1 MQKEQFETRIKE
13 LLPNMTEQAMDKWED
28 YAQYLLEEEEETSDF
43 FYDAVY
49 VELCLIKQHQG
60 EQTATSLFNY
70 GEHFVFNYFE
80 LRGAAALLTDGWAL
94 DKIRDFVIKSDCDP
108 TQEEYEESQNAL
120 RDFRKSEGHPEEKW
134 LKDDFSWYGT
144 HYRTDG

>member
-108 TQEEYEESQNAL
+108 TQEEYEESQKAL

-134 LKDDFSWYGT
+134 LKDDFSW
-144 HYRTDG
+144 

>member
-80 LRGAAALLTDGWAL
+80 LRCAAALLTDGWAL

-134 LKDDFSWYGT
+134 LKDDFSW
-144 HYRTDG
+144 

>member
-28 YAQYLLEEEEETSDF
+28 YAQYLSEEEEETSDF

-134 LKDDFSWYGT
+134 LKDDFSWYEQMV
-144 HYRTDG
+144 RIL

>member
-94 DKIRDFVIKSDCDP
+94 DKIRDFVIKSDCDR

-134 LKDDFSWYGT
+134 LKDDFSW
-144 HYRTDG
+144 

>member
-28 YAQYLLEEEEETSDF
+28 YAQYLVEEEEETSDF

-94 DKIRDFVIKSDCDP
+94 DKIRDYVIKSDCDP
-108 TQEEYEESQNAL
+108 TQEEYEESQNVL

-134 LKDDFSWYGT
+134 LKDDFSW
-144 HYRTDG
+144 

>member
-70 GEHFVFNYFE
+70 GEQFVFNYFE

-134 LKDDFSWYGT
+134 LKDDFSW
-144 HYRTDG
+144 

>member
-1 MQKEQFETRIKE
+1 MQKEQFETRVKE
-13 LLPNMTEQAMDKWED
+13 LLPNMTGQAMDKWED

-134 LKDDFSWYGT
+134 LKDDFSW
-144 HYRTDG
+144 

>member
-13 LLPNMTEQAMDKWED
+13 LLPNMAEQAMDKWED

-134 LKDDFSWYGT
+134 LKDDFSW
-144 HYRTDG
+144 

>member
-108 TQEEYEESQNAL
+108 TQEEYEDSQNAL

-134 LKDDFSWYGT
+134 LKDDFSW
-144 HYRTDG
+144 

>member
-94 DKIRDFVIKSDCDP
+94 DKIRDYVIKSDCDP

-120 RDFRKSEGHPEEKW
+120 RDFRKSEGYPEEKW
-134 LKDDFSWYGT
+134 LKDDFSW
-144 HYRTDG
+144 

>member
-1 MQKEQFETRIKE
+1 MQKEQFEARIKE

-28 YAQYLLEEEEETSDF
+28 YAQYLVEEEEETSDF

-70 GEHFVFNYFE
+70 GEHFLFNYFE

-94 DKIRDFVIKSDCDP
+94 DKIRDYVIKSDCDP

-134 LKDDFSWYGT
+134 LKDDFSW
-144 HYRTDG
+144 

>member
-94 DKIRDFVIKSDCDP
+94 DIIRDFVIKSDCDP

-134 LKDDFSWYGT
+134 LKDDFSW
-144 HYRTDG
+144 

>member
-1 MQKEQFETRIKE
+1 MQKEQFEARIKE

-28 YAQYLLEEEEETSDF
+28 YAQYLVEEGEETSDF

-80 LRGAAALLTDGWAL
+80 LRGAAALLTDGWTL

-134 LKDDFSWYGT
+134 LKDDFSW
-144 HYRTDG
+144 

>member
-1 MQKEQFETRIKE
+1 MQKEQFEARIKE

-28 YAQYLLEEEEETSDF
+28 YAQYLVEEEEETSDF

-94 DKIRDFVIKSDCDP
+94 DKIRDYVIKSDCDP

-120 RDFRKSEGHPEEKW
+120 RDFRKSEGYPEEKW
-134 LKDDFSWYGT
+134 LKDDFSW
-144 HYRTDG
+144 

>member
-1 MQKEQFETRIKE
+1 MQKEQFEARIKE

-28 YAQYLLEEEEETSDF
+28 YAQYLVEEEEETSDF

-94 DKIRDFVIKSDCDP
+94 DKIRDYVIKSDCDP
-108 TQEEYEESQNAL
+108 TQEEYEESQNVL

-134 LKDDFSWYGT
+134 LKDDFSW
-144 HYRTDG
+144 

>member
-28 YAQYLLEEEEETSDF
+28 YAQNLLEEEEETSDF

-134 LKDDFSWYGT
+134 LKDDFSW
-144 HYRTDG
+144 

>member
-28 YAQYLLEEEEETSDF
+28 YAHYLLEEEEETSDF

-80 LRGAAALLTDGWAL
+80 LRGAAALLTDGWTL

-134 LKDDFSWYGT
+134 LKDDFSW
-144 HYRTDG
+144 

>member
-60 EQTATSLFNY
+60 EQTSLFNY

-134 LKDDFSWYGT
+134 LKDDFSW
-144 HYRTDG
+144 

>member
-120 RDFRKSEGHPEEKW
+120 RDFRKPEGHPEEKW
-134 LKDDFSWYGT
+134 LKDDFSW
-144 HYRTDG
+144 

>member
-94 DKIRDFVIKSDCDP
+94 DKIRDFVIKSVCDP

-134 LKDDFSWYGT
+134 LKDDFSW
-144 HYRTDG
+144 

>member
-13 LLPNMTEQAMDKWED
+13 LLPNMTEHAMDKWDD

-134 LKDDFSWYGT
+134 LKDDFSW
-144 HYRTDG
+144 

>member
-80 LRGAAALLTDGWAL
+80 LRGAATLLTDGWAL

-134 LKDDFSWYGT
+134 LKDDFSW
-144 HYRTDG
+144 

>member
-80 LRGAAALLTDGWAL
+80 LCGAAALLTDGWAL

-134 LKDDFSWYGT
+134 LKDDFSW
-144 HYRTDG
+144 

>member
-1 MQKEQFETRIKE
+1 MQKEQFEARIKE

-28 YAQYLLEEEEETSDF
+28 YAQYLVAEEEETSDF

-94 DKIRDFVIKSDCDP
+94 DKIRDYVIKSDCDP

-120 RDFRKSEGHPEEKW
+120 RDFRKSEGYPEEKW
-134 LKDDFSWYGT
+134 LKDDFSW
-144 HYRTDG
+144 

>member
-80 LRGAAALLTDGWAL
+80 LRGAAALLTEGWAL

-134 LKDDFSWYGT
+134 LKDDFSW
-144 HYRTDG
+144 

>member
-28 YAQYLLEEEEETSDF
+28 YAQYLLEEEEETSDL

-134 LKDDFSWYGT
+134 LKDDFSW
-144 HYRTDG
+144 

>member
-1 MQKEQFETRIKE
+1 MQKEQFEARIKE

-134 LKDDFSWYGT
+134 LKDDFSW
-144 HYRTDG
+144 

>member
-70 GEHFVFNYFE
+70 GEHLVFNYFE

-134 LKDDFSWYGT
+134 LKDDFSW
-144 HYRTDG
+144 

>member
-28 YAQYLLEEEEETSDF
+28 YAQYLVEEEEETSDF

-94 DKIRDFVIKSDCDP
+94 DKIRDYVIKSDCDP

-134 LKDDFSWYGT
+134 LKDDFSW
-144 HYRTDG
+144 

>member
-1 MQKEQFETRIKE
+1 MQKEQFEARIKE

-28 YAQYLLEEEEETSDF
+28 YAQYLVEEEEETSDF

-80 LRGAAALLTDGWAL
+80 LLGAAALLTDGWAL
-94 DKIRDFVIKSDCDP
+94 DKIRDYVIKSDCDP

-134 LKDDFSWYGT
+134 LKDDFSW
-144 HYRTDG
+144 

>member
-134 LKDDFSWYGT
+134 LKDDFSW
-144 HYRTDG
+144 

>member
-1 MQKEQFETRIKE
+1 MQKEQFEARIKE
-13 LLPNMTEQAMDKWED
+13 LLPNTTEQAMDKWED

-80 LRGAAALLTDGWAL
+80 LRGAAALLTDGWTL

-134 LKDDFSWYGT
+134 LKDDFSW
-144 HYRTDG
+144 

>member
-1 MQKEQFETRIKE
+1 MQKEQFEARIKE

-28 YAQYLLEEEEETSDF
+28 YAQYLVEEEEETSDF

-120 RDFRKSEGHPEEKW
+120 RDFRKSEGHPEEKC
-134 LKDDFSWYGT
+134 LKDDFSW
-144 HYRTDG
+144 